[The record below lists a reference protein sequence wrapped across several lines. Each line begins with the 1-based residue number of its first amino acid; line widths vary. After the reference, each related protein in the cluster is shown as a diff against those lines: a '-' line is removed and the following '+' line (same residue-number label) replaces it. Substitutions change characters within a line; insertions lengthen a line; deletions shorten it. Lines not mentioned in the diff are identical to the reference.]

1 MLQNDKIATKR
12 MDFLISGYDKDNKSN
27 VIIIELKQWDKLS
40 AISGDDALVETYTG
54 NAVC

>member
-1 MLQNDKIATKR
+1 MQNDKIATKR
-12 MDFLISGYDKDNKSN
+12 MDFLISGYDKDDKSN

-40 AISGDDALVETYTG
+40 AISGKDALVETYTG